1 MYDVIVVGAGIVGS
15 WTALHLA
22 RAGKNTLLLEQFAL
36 PHTRGSS
43 HGQTR
48 AIMGFREFDLQI
60 IKAAYELWRNLEA
73 ETNEQ
78 VLVVTGRIGLG
89 PKNSPFINDSI
100 AQLNEAGFTFERL
113 GPEELRQRYP
123 KANYSDEY
131 EAIYEPQG
139 GILRAHKAV
148 QTVQEQFKK
157 LGGRIMDGRKV
168 AAIVPTD
175 EHVTIKL
182 ANGDS
187 LQSRKT
193 VICPGCWASKVI
205 PDLPSDVKLTT
216 VGIAVT
222 YWREKVAGQSGVPNF
237 SHTFGYDIY
246 GFPSYEYPGLVKL
259 LYHGGPEID
268 VEERDRTDQK
278 DSIKKVAAYVKEHYP
293 GLEHDTPAIVESCMY
308 TWTVDERPVLDIHP
322 SHPNLILGF
331 GFSGDGF
338 KYSPVSG
345 KILASLAMG
354 TQKQLPF
361 NLDQFRIN
369 RF

>member
-1 MYDVIVVGAGIVGS
+1 
-15 WTALHLA
+15 
-22 RAGKNTLLLEQFAL
+22 
-36 PHTRGSS
+36 
-43 HGQTR
+43 
-48 AIMGFREFDLQI
+48 MGFREFDLQI
-60 IKAAYELWRNLEA
+60 IKAAYGLWRELEQ
-73 ETNEQ
+73 ETKEQ

-89 PKNSPFINDSI
+89 PKDSPFINETI
-100 AQLNEAGFTFERL
+100 AQLKEAGFAFERL
-113 GPEELRQRYP
+113 GHEELRRRYP
-123 KANYSDEY
+123 KAKYSDKY
-131 EAIYEPQG
+131 EAIYEPEG

-157 LGGRIMDGRKV
+157 MGGQIFDGRKV
-168 AAIVPTD
+168 TAID
-175 EHVTIKL
+175 ANAEYVTIRL
-182 ANGDS
+182 ATGES
-187 LQSRKT
+187 LQSRKA
-193 VICPGCWASKVI
+193 VVCPGCWASKLI
-205 PDLPSDVKLTT
+205 PDLPSNVKLTT

-246 GFPSYEYPGLVKL
+246 GFPSYEYPGLVKI

-268 VEERDRTDQK
+268 VEERDRTDQTK
-278 DSIKKVAAYVKEHYP
+278 SIAKVAAYVKEFYP
-293 GLEHDTPAIVESCMY
+293 DVEHEKPAIVESCMY

-322 SHPNLILGF
+322 THPNLILGF

-361 NLDQFRIN
+361 NLDQFRID
-369 RF
+369 RFSHRSML